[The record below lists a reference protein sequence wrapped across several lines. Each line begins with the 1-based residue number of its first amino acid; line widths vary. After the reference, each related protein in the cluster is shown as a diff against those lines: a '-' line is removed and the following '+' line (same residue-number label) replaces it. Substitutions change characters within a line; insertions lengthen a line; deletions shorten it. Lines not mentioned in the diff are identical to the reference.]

1 MSGSAITAWCTALA
15 SLASFA
21 GLPGTLCDVLAIG
34 SARAISRVMPRGLSR
49 AMSRAIIRRNR
60 ARRFA
65 RQLQHPSASLGRC
78 GFRPVCHCLRPVG
91 LGIGGLAVV
100 AHASSRARRLA
111 RVAAS

>member
-1 MSGSAITAWCTALA
+1 MSGSAITAWCAALA

-21 GLPGTLCDVLAIG
+21 DLPGTLRGVLATD
-34 SARAISRVMPRGLSR
+34 SARAISRVMPR
-49 AMSRAIIRRNR
+49 AIIRRNR
-60 ARRFA
+60 ARSFV